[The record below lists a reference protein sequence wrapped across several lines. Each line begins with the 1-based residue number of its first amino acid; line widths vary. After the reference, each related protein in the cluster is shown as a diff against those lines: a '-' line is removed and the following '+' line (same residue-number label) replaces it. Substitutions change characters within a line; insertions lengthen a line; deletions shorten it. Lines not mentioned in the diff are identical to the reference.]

1 MKKMLMKMD
10 FKIYYFVNGV
20 QTFAI
25 PSFIR
30 GDVNGIRG
38 DVTGIRG
45 DVTGIRGD
53 VTGISGDVN
62 EIRGDVNGIRGDVN
76 GIRGDVTGI
85 RGDVNDCDI
94 LDIER
99 EKGVEIIS
107 LVKRKCQK

>member
-45 DVTGIRGD
+45 DVTGI
-53 VTGISGDVN
+53 S
-62 EIRGDVNGIRGDVN
+62 GDVNGIRGDVN
-76 GIRGDVTGI
+76 GISGDVTGI